1 MHLFASIVDSVQ
13 DSFLLLVQYKYLFLL
28 FATSLESLN
37 GIILAGFLAS
47 LGTVAVIPTI
57 FNLYCRGLC

>member
-28 FATSLESLN
+28 FATSLK
-37 GIILAGFLAS
+37 
-47 LGTVAVIPTI
+47 V
-57 FNLYCRGLC
+57 